1 LDYFKSSIFYL
12 FLITLVFSERLVDEW
27 VEIWNNYNLDRVREI
42 FLDDERVTYF
52 SSEKEGLIKGIDN
65 LVEHHREFGFVEGGK
80 ETGNKLWLEDLA
92 IEEFE
97 SSVVVKADWVFQR
110 QGSDNQQRGPV
121 TIVYV
126 EDDGYRIAHAHFSNY

>member
-1 LDYFKSSIFYL
+1 M
-12 FLITLVFSERLVDEW
+12 VFSERLVDEW

-80 ETGNKLWLEDLA
+80 ETGTKLWLEDLA

-97 SSVVVKADWVFQR
+97 SSVVVKADWVFQK